1 MKSLDKKTVFITGAS
16 SGIGE
21 ACAHAFAREGSML
34 ILAARRGDKLK
45 DLQKELA
52 DLYDA
57 EVEIIVLDVT
67 DKDSVFEKLADIGP
81 VDVLINNAGLALGS
95 EKLHEMETTYY
106 DQMIDTNIKG
116 LLYVTKVLVPKMA
129 DMGTGDIINIGSI
142 AGHEVYAGGAVYCA
156 TKYAV
161 DALTQ
166 GLRIDLVD
174 TALRVSSIDPGA
186 VQTEFSKVR
195 FNGDQKKA
203 DKVYEGFSPLQGEDI
218 AEIAV
223 FIASRP
229 AHVQIADVIVLATAQ
244 AGAKLISRKN

>member
-1 MKSLDKKTVFITGAS
+1 MKSLNKKTVFITGAS

-21 ACAHAFAREGSML
+21 ACAHAFAGEGCFL
-34 ILAARRGDKLK
+34 ILAARREDKLK

-52 DLYDA
+52 ELYDA
-57 EVEIIVLDVT
+57 EVEIIALDVT
-67 DKDSVFEKLADIGP
+67 DKDSVFSKLSDVGP
-81 VDVLINNAGLALGS
+81 VDILINNAGIALGT
-95 EKLHEMETTYY
+95 EKLHEMDTAYY

-116 LLYVTKVLVPKMA
+116 LLYVTKALVPKMA